1 MKKFSTIGKIDLT
14 DDQPKTYAET
24 IDGLFESIVSYKIS
38 GENSELA
45 GKIDITL
52 EGKHEF
58 IAIVEKLTKI
68 HIMKERTKLLEGFKH
83 KVYKSGNLNWV
94 DNDINAINESI
105 DILINGGKL
114 ASDFDITID
123 KNVNLSENKNTKTY
137 KDVITDYIINGYHH
151 ATAAQCAILDKT
163 ATAIRWAWDNWDDKV
178 VSTYYKDK
186 KPVNPTPDFIEEWVN
201 NNDFTEDGYDDKK
214 LKELF

>member
-58 IAIVEKLTKI
+58 ITIVEKLTKI

-114 ASDFDITID
+114 TSDFDITVD
-123 KNVNLSENKNTKTY
+123 QHSMQVESTKNDGEKITSVGFETPKDEILWGEMKGENLGGFKSDLGIYASIVNLTDTQFENLKTIIDRLGYSVDKSLTKNIDSTCDYSCHLTK
-137 KDVITDYIINGYHH
+137 
-151 ATAAQCAILDKT
+151 
-163 ATAIRWAWDNWDDKV
+163 
-178 VSTYYKDK
+178 
-186 KPVNPTPDFIEEWVN
+186 
-201 NNDFTEDGYDDKK
+201 
-214 LKELF
+214 